1 MPILCV
7 KGLTIGY
14 GSHVVIKDFSMCLK
28 RGEVV
33 AVTGASGSGKSSL
46 IRAILGFVEVHSG
59 EVYVDGVAAR
69 MGHMNQLRRHTAYLP
84 QDLSFP
90 CEWVREAIEMP
101 FSFKCNKDKSVTD
114 DMWFDAFA
122 SLGLEKGIM
131 NKRLNEISG
140 GQRQRM
146 MLAVVAML
154 DKDVIILDEPTSAL
168 DAESVKLVIGFVKN
182 LKERGKTIL
191 AVTHDANF
199 AAVCDRVVNIP
210 TL

>member
-1 MPILCV
+1 
-7 KGLTIGY
+7 
-14 GSHVVIKDFSMCLK
+14 MCLK

-46 IRAILGFVEVHSG
+46 IRAILGFVEVRSG
-59 EVYVDGVAAR
+59 EVCVDGVAAR
-69 MGHMNQLRRHTAYLP
+69 RGYMNQLRRHTAYLP

-131 NKRLNEISG
+131 DKRLNEISG

>member
-1 MPILCV
+1 
-7 KGLTIGY
+7 
-14 GSHVVIKDFSMCLK
+14 
-28 RGEVV
+28 
-33 AVTGASGSGKSSL
+33 
-46 IRAILGFVEVHSG
+46 
-59 EVYVDGVAAR
+59 
-69 MGHMNQLRRHTAYLP
+69 
-84 QDLSFP
+84 
-90 CEWVREAIEMP
+90 MP

-182 LKERGKTIL
+182 LKERDKTIL